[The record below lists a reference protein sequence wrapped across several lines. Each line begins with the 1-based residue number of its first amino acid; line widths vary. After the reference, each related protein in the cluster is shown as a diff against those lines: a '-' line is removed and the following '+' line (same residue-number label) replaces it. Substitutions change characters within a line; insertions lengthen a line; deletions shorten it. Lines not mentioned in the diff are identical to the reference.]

1 MRNQEFCH
9 IEMHMSCKWG
19 TWYFSSCA
27 KHATDHV
34 DRFVLLDYIHPVI
47 LWLYVSAGVM
57 RKLRSWRQSNLYDVR
72 DSVKLILFA
81 NMDGKKFSWT
91 IEVKHV
97 IKRCQY
103 CAHVNSLQTC
113 LWHHLLWSNIIAGC
127 PCHVM
132 FLSSNIEWPR
142 CDCLDTSHVG
152 ET

>member
-1 MRNQEFCH
+1 MC
-9 IEMHMSCKWG
+9 
-19 TWYFSSCA
+19 
-27 KHATDHV
+27 

-47 LWLYVSAGVM
+47 LRLCVSAGVM

-91 IEVKHV
+91 IEVMQV

-113 LWHHLLWSNIIAGC
+113 LWHHLLWSNTIAGC

-132 FLSSNIEWPR
+132 FLSGNIEWPR
-142 CDCLDTSHVG
+142 CDCLDTSHRWNISQKHIWNIAQHTVLYTVMICQG
-152 ET
+152 I